1 MVSKSQQ
8 LQIRITPGQKEAVKR
23 RNIFVDSALGDRV

>member
-8 LQIRITPGQKEAVKR
+8 LQTHTTPGQKQALKR
-23 RNIFVDSALGDRV
+23 RNIFVSSALGDR